1 MEIFLINNIHCLFSP
16 SADPPESLFRS
27 SSPLQTTISTVI
39 PVDRGV
45 GGFRGNLGDRMDT
58 WAALWPL
65 LNSID
70 ELKAELAKGTEPTA
84 QKTKV
89 ESSDRGVKGRRIFS
103 AISSTIN
110 YEY

>member
-1 MEIFLINNIHCLFSP
+1 M
-16 SADPPESLFRS
+16 
-27 SSPLQTTISTVI
+27 
-39 PVDRGV
+39 

-89 ESSDRGVKGRRIFS
+89 EAPDRGCKKKAYIFCN
-103 AISSTIN
+103 IIN
-110 YEY
+110 YKLRILRHNNFEYVA